1 MEQAATSGD
10 GADAPRQ
17 PGVVIAPAAVG
28 VLILS
33 YSINAIDRTLFPL
46 LLTDVRNEYGFGL
59 PEGGLLSTIFTLGM
73 AVAGLPTGYLMSRYS
88 RKTVMQIGM
97 LIFSAGTLVTVLAVG
112 FADMLAYRAVTGI
125 GEAMQLT
132 ALLAIFSSYFSR
144 YRASAVGGLNYAY
157 AAGAI
162 AGPAI
167 GTYLL
172 QSFGTWRAPMI
183 AFGLIGFVMMAV
195 VAVVVR
201 PWLSEANA
209 AQHPEAK
216 TTAGGASTLMNLNTA
231 LLTLLSILFG
241 LALYGYLGMYPTFLR
256 EQLDF
261 APTDVGRVMST
272 YGLGVLVSL
281 GSGWFGDRFQAN
293 RTMSLSFLFAAAVC
307 ALLFNGPTSFALQA
321 AFSFALGV
329 AFSGTIFVNLA
340 GYHVKSVTGD
350 LAGRASGLFITS
362 LYGAATVAGYMIGWL
377 ARQSGW
383 TVAGNIQLVLLCL
396 AGATVSLMLRPKL
409 MAQRAS

>member
-1 MEQAATSGD
+1 VQ
-10 GADAPRQ
+10 
-17 PGVVIAPAAVG
+17 
-28 VLILS
+28 
-33 YSINAIDRTLFPL
+33 
-46 LLTDVRNEYGFGL
+46 
-59 PEGGLLSTIFTLGM
+59 ST
-73 AVAGLPTGYLMSRYS
+73 
-88 RKTVMQIGM
+88 
-97 LIFSAGTLVTVLAVG
+97 
-112 FADMLAYRAVTGI
+112 
-125 GEAMQLT
+125 
-132 ALLAIFSSYFSR
+132 
-144 YRASAVGGLNYAY
+144 
-157 AAGAI
+157 
-162 AGPAI
+162 
-167 GTYLL
+167 
-172 QSFGTWRAPMI
+172 
-183 AFGLIGFVMMAV
+183 
-195 VAVVVR
+195 
-201 PWLSEANA
+201 
-209 AQHPEAK
+209 QHPEAK
-216 TTAGGASTLMNLNTA
+216 TTAGGASTLKNLNTA

-256 EQLDF
+256 EQLHF

-281 GSGWFGDRFQAN
+281 GSGWFGDRFQAH

-307 ALLFNGPTSFALQA
+307 ALLFNGPTSFPLQA

-377 ARQSGW
+377 ARQFGW

-396 AGATVSLMLRPKL
+396 AGAALSLMLRPKL